1 MIPKIIIDQIFE
13 TARIEEVIGE
23 FVNLKKAGQNLRG
36 LSPFVDEKT
45 PSFFVSPV
53 KQIFKCFSSGKGGSV
68 VSFLMEH
75 EHYSY
80 PEALKF
86 LAKRYQ
92 IEIPEEEQTDEQ
104 KQAANERESLYIV
117 NSYGQDFFEEKLW
130 NSDEGKSIGVSYFR
144 GRGFTDDIIKKFKLG
159 YNPSGWD
166 ILVKDANEK
175 GYKTEF
181 LIQAGLVKQKE
192 TRVYDTYRERVMFPI
207 HNLSGRVIGF
217 GGRTLK
223 TDKKIPK
230 YINSPE
236 SLIYHKSDSLYGI
249 YYAKSAMIKHDM
261 CYLVEG
267 YTDVISLHQA
277 GVENVV
283 ASSGTSLTEGQ
294 IRLIKRYTSNITVLY
309 DGDAAGIKASFRGID
324 MILEQGLNIKVVLFP
339 DGEDP
344 DSYAQKLDSEDFK
357 DYLAEY
363 ATDFIVFKSDVL
375 NKDAKNDPLEKAK
388 LLREVV
394 NSIALIPDHLTRA
407 VYIKECGR
415 LLDVEEKV
423 LILELNKIRR
433 KRINDERSKNA
444 VQSQQPD
451 LEPLPEI
458 ELIGKQSVHVNEQD
472 IDFQELDVIRLL
484 LNYGNLHIKK
494 KNDDVIKEEEPET
507 IENLFAVRL
516 IKEFLADQIPFEN
529 PLYQQVIET
538 VMKQVQ
544 TDGALRTEAFL
555 NDNSVEVVNLYVDV
569 VNPRYALHKWDTV
582 KIFVKGEEQKLSDA
596 INSATTMLRL
606 KRINKL
612 IIENNNKTKIAQEEG
627 SDYIQLQKELMVINN
642 AKRKIADLI
651 GAVILK

>member
-159 YNPSGWD
+159 YNPSGWN

-309 DGDAAGIKASFRGID
+309 DGDAAGI
-324 MILEQGLNIKVVLFP
+324 
-339 DGEDP
+339 
-344 DSYAQKLDSEDFK
+344 
-357 DYLAEY
+357 
-363 ATDFIVFKSDVL
+363 
-375 NKDAKNDPLEKAK
+375 
-388 LLREVV
+388 
-394 NSIALIPDHLTRA
+394 
-407 VYIKECGR
+407 
-415 LLDVEEKV
+415 
-423 LILELNKIRR
+423 
-433 KRINDERSKNA
+433 
-444 VQSQQPD
+444 
-451 LEPLPEI
+451 
-458 ELIGKQSVHVNEQD
+458 
-472 IDFQELDVIRLL
+472 
-484 LNYGNLHIKK
+484 
-494 KNDDVIKEEEPET
+494 
-507 IENLFAVRL
+507 
-516 IKEFLADQIPFEN
+516 
-529 PLYQQVIET
+529 
-538 VMKQVQ
+538 
-544 TDGALRTEAFL
+544 
-555 NDNSVEVVNLYVDV
+555 
-569 VNPRYALHKWDTV
+569 
-582 KIFVKGEEQKLSDA
+582 
-596 INSATTMLRL
+596 
-606 KRINKL
+606 
-612 IIENNNKTKIAQEEG
+612 
-627 SDYIQLQKELMVINN
+627 
-642 AKRKIADLI
+642 
-651 GAVILK
+651 